1 MLVNEYA
8 KCFVTP
14 DVRYINREEDVG
26 DEGMRRSKES
36 YHPVR
41 LLEKYLVRIPAQ
53 PEEGETAM
61 QEVYEFL
68 KNAARIISPPSM
80 ATSRTY
86 ARSAR

>member
-41 LLEKYLVRIPAQ
+41 LLEKISGTHSGTA
-53 PEEGETAM
+53 GERRNDHAGS
-61 QEVYEFL
+61 L
-68 KNAARIISPPSM
+68 
-80 ATSRTY
+80 
-86 ARSAR
+86 